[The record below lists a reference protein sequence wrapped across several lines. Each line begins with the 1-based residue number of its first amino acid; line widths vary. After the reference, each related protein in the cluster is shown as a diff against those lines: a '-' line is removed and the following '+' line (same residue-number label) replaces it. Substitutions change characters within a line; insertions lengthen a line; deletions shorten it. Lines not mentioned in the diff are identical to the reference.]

1 MLTSVHSLQSVHVH
15 EQSAQSVQPPQ
26 NLQTEAPTQ
35 TAIPVDT
42 VSISQQARQALATNS
57 RRPGDVNLDGGS

>member
-15 EQSAQSVQPPQ
+15 AADPSNPFKPPK

-35 TAIPVDT
+35 TAIPADT
-42 VSISQQARQALATNS
+42 VAISQQARQALATTPEG
-57 RRPGDVNLDGGS
+57 RET